1 VDISV
6 DNRPSRLG
14 EVVEFEHAGQRWSN
28 VLDEIRNRV
37 SAQKFQTWFDPIQV
51 LSFDADSLV
60 LEVPNPFF
68 GDWFEEHNLPLL
80 LELLESREGVR
91 PKVRFVISNSYYE
104 AAEDRPIEPMPVMPA
119 SLSRPSAPL
128 ANHNLYPRFTFE
140 QFVVGK
146 SNEFAHAA
154 SRAVGMEPG
163 GVYNP
168 LFIYGGTGL
177 GKTHLM
183 QAIGH
188 AVLESNSS
196 ARIFYASSESFM
208 NEMIQSITAGR
219 TLEFRRK
226 YRGLDVLL
234 LDDIQFLSGRDATQ
248 EEFFHTFNTL
258 HDARKQIVV
267 TSDRPPKDIAQIE
280 ERLIS
285 RFNSGLVTDIQPP
298 SLETRVAILR
308 AKATR
313 EAIVLPQDVL
323 FLIAERIQ
331 RNIRELEGS
340 LVRLAALSR
349 LLCAPITCE
358 LTLEMLR
365 VYAGATA
372 ATVDLGAIQRRVAK
386 EFDVTIES
394 LRGKRRTSSIAFARQ
409 VGMYL
414 TKQLT
419 PLTLVEIGRGFG
431 NRDHSTVLYAIDKIT
446 EARRAAAALD
456 RRVDGMLRDLRGETS

>member
-1 VDISV
+1 
-6 DNRPSRLG
+6 
-14 EVVEFEHAGQRWSN
+14 
-28 VLDEIRNRV
+28 
-37 SAQKFQTWFDPIQV
+37 V
-51 LSFDADSLV
+51 LSFDDDALV

-68 GDWFEEHNLPLL
+68 GDWFEEHSLPLL
-80 LELLESREGVR
+80 REVVERQEGIR
-91 PKVRFVISNSYYE
+91 PKIRLVVSSSYYE
-104 AAEDRPIEPMPVMPA
+104 AAEARAIEPLPVPPTP
-119 SLSRPSAPL
+119 LSRPSAPP
-128 ANHNLYPRFTFE
+128 ASHNLYPRFTFDH
-140 QFVVGK
+140 FVVGK

-188 AVLESNSS
+188 AVLESNPS
-196 ARIFYASSESFM
+196 ARIFYASSENFM

-298 SLETRVAILR
+298 CLETRVAILR
-308 AKATR
+308 AKAAR
-313 EAIVLPQDVL
+313 EAIDLPQEVL
-323 FLIAERIQ
+323 FFIAERIQ
-331 RNIRELEGS
+331 RNIRELEGC
-340 LVRLAALSR
+340 LVRLSALSR

-358 LTLEMLR
+358 LALDVLR
-365 VYAGATA
+365 VYAGATG

-386 EFDVTIES
+386 EFDVTVES

-414 TKQLT
+414 ARQLT
-419 PLTLVEIGRGFG
+419 SLTLVEIGRGFG

-446 EARRAAAALD
+446 AARCADGSLD
-456 RRVDGMLRDLRGETS
+456 HRLDGMLRELRGETV